1 MRDIFKRIENNHYL
15 PPGTPGHGFR
25 GYLDTN
31 QGNVSIW
38 DNQTDML
45 SVLST
50 ISANL
55 GQSPSQILS
64 NLVADVN
71 SASPSRD
78 QSQGVFGSTLHVDT
92 SNRRFSSRDY
102 ILSTKS
108 ATKPNGQPRY
118 PLTIRLNTL
127 ATKIRFSTPPSSGS
141 GTGPQPK
148 ATAVEFLTGPS
159 LYRAD
164 PRSSSSPATGTPGV
178 AYARKEIIL
187 SGGTFNTPQLLQL
200 SGLGPAAELAQH
212 NIPVLVNLPGVGSSL
227 QDNYEVPLVAQA
239 SRAFASPPPSP
250 NDPPCSFGAPG
261 DPCVDL
267 WRQGRGPYARF
278 GLGDAIFRKS
288 ANATERDLFLLGS
301 TFAIRGFW
309 PPTDSVAFDG
319 PATFALSTVKIHP
332 RSVAGRV
339 KLRSADPRDTV
350 DVNFRLFSE
359 AGPGADL
366 DAYVDTVKWARRM
379 FAQVGGGIG
388 PLTLVEPPCGGTMG
402 PDGGCD
408 DENDRQWIR
417 SQIFGH
423 HATSTCKIGANG
435 DAMAVLDA
443 KLRVRG
449 VRGLR
454 VVDASAFPRV
464 PGPFPVL
471 PVFMLSEK
479 ATQSVL
485 QDAGNW

>member
-1 MRDIFKRIENNHYL
+1 MRNIFKSIENNHYL

-50 ISANL
+50 VSENL

-71 SASPSRD
+71 SVSPSRD
-78 QSQGVFGSTLHVDT
+78 QSQGVFGQTLHVDA

-108 ATKPNGQPRY
+108 ATKPNGSPRY
-118 PLTIRLNTL
+118 PLTIKLNTL
-127 ATKIRFSTPPSSGS
+127 ATKVLFSTPPSRPS
-141 GTGPQPK
+141 TPPKPK
-148 ATAVEFLTGPS
+148 ATAVEFLTGAS

-164 PRSSSSPATGTPGV
+164 PRSSSTSGTPGI

-187 SGGTFNTPQLLQL
+187 SGGTFNTPQLLKL
-200 SGLGPAAELAQH
+200 SGIGPAAELTAH
-212 NIPVLVNLPGVGSSL
+212 NISVLVNLPGVGSSL

-239 SRAFASPPPSP
+239 SRAFVSPPPNP
-250 NDPPCSFGAPG
+250 NDPACTFGFPP

-267 WRQGRGPYARF
+267 WRQGRGPYARIS
-278 GLGDAIFRKS
+278 LGDAIFRKS
-288 ANATERDLFLLGS
+288 ANATERDMFMLGS

-309 PPTDSVAFDG
+309 PPTDSVVFDG
-319 PATFALSTVKIHP
+319 PETFALSTVKIHP
-332 RSVAGRV
+332 RSTQGQVRL
-339 KLRSADPRDTV
+339 KSADPRDV
-350 DVNFRLFSE
+350 VEVNFKLFEGSE
-359 AGPGADL
+359 AEEDL

-379 FAQVGGGIG
+379 FPLVGGNLG
-388 PLTLVEPPCGGTMG
+388 PLTLVEPPCVGTMG

-408 DENDRQWIR
+408 DESDREWIK

-423 HATSTCKIGANG
+423 HATSTCKIGADG
-435 DAMAVLDA
+435 DAMAVLDG

-449 VRGLR
+449 VRALR

-471 PVFMLSEK
+471 PTYMLSEMGSLK
-479 ATQSVL
+479 VL
-485 QDAGNW
+485 EDAGSW